1 MPPIPSVRI
10 HSPVSLPYFLQV
22 VIFAAFT
29 TLAYSQTWTGNA
41 AGSNNFGNATNWNT
55 GVVPNGVTATFG
67 AIPGT
72 GDNTKVVNTT
82 TARSLTGISIID
94 SGYSFTGSIAYT
106 LAGGGIDAGSGLG
119 STSMTNNVTFSANQT
134 WSIQSGSSVLLN
146 GATLTLGSSDLTF
159 NGGGIL
165 VLNAARSGGG
175 SGAADTVVTGN
186 STLVFNSSDAT
197 NSVTGGNF
205 TVDAGSVLAGTGR
218 IHLNNN
224 NRDLIMNGALSVG
237 DLTLGS
243 PVASSFAVAR
253 FGTGTGNDFIF
264 GDNSL
269 LSMDLFSNGV
279 NDELLAGSAGLST
292 IINAN
297 VTLTLSNPTG
307 YSFVNGDSYDLFNFN
322 SLTGTFT
329 TVNLPSLA
337 GGLAWDQTNLYT
349 SGVITV
355 TAVPEPSAAMMGAL
369 AVMGMAILARRRS
382 C

>member
-1 MPPIPSVRI
+1 
-10 HSPVSLPYFLQV
+10 
-22 VIFAAFT
+22 
-29 TLAYSQTWTGNA
+29 
-41 AGSNNFGNATNWNT
+41 
-55 GVVPNGVTATFG
+55 
-67 AIPGT
+67 
-72 GDNTKVVNTT
+72 
-82 TARSLTGISIID
+82 
-94 SGYSFTGSIAYT
+94 
-106 LAGGGIDAGSGLG
+106 
-119 STSMTNNVTFSANQT
+119 MTNNVTFSANQT